1 VTRRFNFAVSA
12 LVAFALFHPPSN
24 PLTAQERTLPDG
36 AAAGASVDR
45 FLYEGAGITA
55 VSFRY
60 SGLRARRVGTEVG
73 VSLS

>member
-1 VTRRFNFAVSA
+1 MSAFVAV
-12 LVAFALFHPPSN
+12 ALFYPRSN
-24 PLTAQERTLPDG
+24 SLTAQERTLPDG

-45 FLYEGAGITA
+45 FIYEDAGITA

-60 SGLRARRVGTEVG
+60 SGLRARRVGSEIG